1 LQSGGDFLALKLF
14 LNAKCS
20 GLIHKLWTAQGWP
33 VHGSVV
39 DSTVADGQ
47 SSPEP
52 GLAVAP
58 GRGDLPRGGK
68 MERTMRGIRGTAHR
82 TLDDGEEAAYRR
94 WSFGSKWRQH
104 GRGRG

>member
-33 VHGSVV
+33 IHGSVV

-68 MERTMRGIRGTAHR
+68 NGEDDAGHPGNCSPDLGWRRGGGIPATELRLEMATAR
-82 TLDDGEEAAYRR
+82 A
-94 WSFGSKWRQH
+94 W
-104 GRGRG
+104 